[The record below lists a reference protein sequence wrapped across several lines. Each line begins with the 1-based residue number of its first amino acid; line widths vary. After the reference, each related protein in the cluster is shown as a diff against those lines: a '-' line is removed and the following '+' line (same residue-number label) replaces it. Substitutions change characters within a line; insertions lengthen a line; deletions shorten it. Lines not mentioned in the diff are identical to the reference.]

1 MDLGVLGY
9 YRQMILHSSDVDER
23 DVFYMLFEHGSTLGL
38 TPSLSAF
45 QHASGL

>member
-1 MDLGVLGY
+1 MNLCVLGY

-23 DVFYMLFEHGSTLGL
+23 DVFYMLEEHVSSLGL

-45 QHASGL
+45 QHALGL